1 MSQRACTH
9 IRAHAHTCTRA
20 HAHTRTRAHV
30 HAAATTTTPFLTD
43 LPSLGFLDIE
53 FPRSSDLFE
62 LFECT
67 ETMKTEYDYDSFVQ
81 GMRALTVSE
90 ESYFRINEGGLLC
103 IQHHVETHGGGRC
116 FIDFIMLPNI
126 ADCETGPVDPAAP

>member
-1 MSQRACTH
+1 
-9 IRAHAHTCTRA
+9 
-20 HAHTRTRAHV
+20 V

-81 GMRALTVSE
+81 GMRALTVLTACCNPAAS
-90 ESYFRINEGGLLC
+90 RALAVGCCGC
-103 IQHHVETHGGGRC
+103 GRC
-116 FIDFIMLPNI
+116 
-126 ADCETGPVDPAAP
+126 T